1 MFLYRDRSV
10 DDQIG
15 GPGLSRMDAEA
26 LAALDTGGI
35 RGSTGG
41 SESAG
46 LIQPGNRVSMD
57 VAARGIL
64 AAGGTAEAGNRDGLC
79 WLFCLCGSTGRGSHR
94 DPDTFLGLDPDAG
107 REIRGLEDQEGRTVA
122 TEGSLRSGIDV
133 PAGGVQPGH
142 QTDPLSVAEARHV
155 EGVGRYFLQIDRESL
170 LFEVIHAQTGL
181 GNVPVSGGMLDHG
194 GRRHRCRGG
203 FLHEGG
209 PVHVGAEEGGEEAGG
224 LC

>member
-1 MFLYRDRSV
+1 
-10 DDQIG
+10 
-15 GPGLSRMDAEA
+15 MDAEA

-64 AAGGTAEAGNRDGLC
+64 AAGGTAEAGNDHGLRC
-79 WLFCLCGSTGRGSHR
+79 LLFCLWGSHR

-107 REIRGLEDQEGRTVA
+107 REIRGLEDQQRRTVA
-122 TEGSLRSGIDV
+122 TEGSLRSGIHP
-133 PAGGVQPGH
+133 PASGVQPGH
-142 QTDPLSVAEARHV
+142 QTDPLSVAEACHV
-155 EGVGRYFLQIDRESL
+155 ESVGRDFLQIDRESL

-194 GRRHRCRGG
+194 GRGHCCRGG

-209 PVHVGAEEGGEEAGG
+209 PVHVGAEEGGEEVGG

>member
-1 MFLYRDRSV
+1 
-10 DDQIG
+10 
-15 GPGLSRMDAEA
+15 MDAEA

-64 AAGGTAEAGNRDGLC
+64 AAGGTTEAGNRDGLLC
-79 WLFCLCGSTGRGSHR
+79 CLCLDARLGSHR

-122 TEGSLRSGIDV
+122 TEGSLRSGIHD
-133 PAGGVQPGH
+133 PSRSVQPGH
-142 QTDPLSVAEARHV
+142 EGAPFPMAETGDIV
-155 EGVGRYFLQIDRESL
+155 GVLGDLLQIDRESL

-194 GRRHRCRGG
+194 GRGHRCRGG

-209 PVHVGAEEGGEEAGG
+209 PVHVGAEEGGEEGAR